1 MSILVIGVNHRTSP
15 LALLERV
22 AVAPDHLPKA
32 IADLV
37 SRVDVREAVV
47 LSTCNRT
54 EVYAVAERFHGA
66 YSDIR
71 DFFCELGG
79 ILPEDLHPH
88 LYSQHDEAAI
98 SHLFEV
104 ASGLESAVLGETE
117 ILGQVRSAYE
127 SAKEVGSTGRVTNVL
142 FQRALC
148 AGKLVRNRTAIAC
161 GQTSA
166 ASVAVELA
174 RRVFGRL
181 DSCRAMVLG
190 AGEMAEKTARHL
202 VGARVEKLF
211 IANRTLERAER
222 LAEGLGASALPWE
235 EFPAMLVRADIVL
248 CSADAP
254 EPIVTRRQVEAAAA
268 LRNGRPLFFIDIGMP
283 RNVAPGADE
292 VPGIHSYALEDLRAI
307 VEENSSRRAEE
318 IEAARCIASSEADAF
333 SVWLDALERGEAVSI
348 RRRSAPEPVAS

>member
-1 MSILVIGVNHRTSP
+1 MLLLAGVSHKTCPIEIRERLASRGAAAA
-15 LALLERV
+15 LAALLEEGW
-22 AVAPDHLPKA
+22 
-32 IADLV
+32 
-37 SRVDVREAVV
+37 REAVV
-47 LSTCNRT
+47 LSTCNRF
-54 EVYAVAERFHGA
+54 EVYAIGDCPWRLASFLDRFSGVRAGA
-66 YSDIR
+66 RAYR
-71 DFFCELGG
+71 LAG
-79 ILPEDLHPH
+79 
-88 LYSQHDEAAI
+88 QEAAR
-98 SHLFEV
+98 HLFLV
-104 ASGLESAVLGETE
+104 SSGLDSLVLGETE

-333 SVWLDALERGEAVSI
+333 SVWLDELERGEAVSI